1 MSYSIFI
8 LQQEK
13 NAIISDLTNVCLAI
27 ENENLPPSLSQAL
40 RAEIQNY
47 ERQIQDIEI
56 AIVNLSL

>member
-1 MSYSIFI
+1 MSYAIFI

-27 ENENLPPSLSQAL
+27 ENENLPPTLSMAL
-40 RAEIQNY
+40 KAEMKNY
-47 ERQIQDIEI
+47 ERQLQDLDV

>member
-1 MSYSIFI
+1 MTYAIFI

-27 ENENLPPSLSQAL
+27 ENENLPLSLSQAL
-40 RAEIQNY
+40 RAEIKNY
-47 ERQIQDIEI
+47 ERQIQDIDI